1 MREWRTNLYRH
12 YFLLISSNLWQRI
25 HLSKKLPSVW
35 NVFVLNKGRGR
46 FTKKCTLLEF
56 ARIRV
61 FGRRAFFPSV
71 AYAHYPAELESQ
83 LRTVFAIHR
92 NNFTR
97 EVTEPERNYDCSPEM
112 RPAWSQFC
120 NNSPHII
127 LSNRFLHGNGAR
139 GALFRSHKRAE
150 KSIVRDIISSGEP
163 SSEKETLGRERLKY
177 IHI

>member
-1 MREWRTNLYRH
+1 MEEEPLQTLLFFLIATTNDIRDFREK
-12 YFLLISSNLWQRI
+12 Q
-25 HLSKKLPSVW
+25 LPSGW
-35 NVFVLNKGRGR
+35 NVFVLSLGKGKVH
-46 FTKKCTLLEF
+46 KKCTLLEF

-61 FGRRAFFPSV
+61 FGRRAFFSSV
-71 AYAHYPAELESQ
+71 AHAHYPAGLESQ

-97 EVTEPERNYDCSPEM
+97 EVTEPERKYDCSPEM

-139 GALFRSHKRAE
+139 ALSRSHKRAE

-163 SSEKETLGRERLKY
+163 SSEKETRQRE
-177 IHI
+177 